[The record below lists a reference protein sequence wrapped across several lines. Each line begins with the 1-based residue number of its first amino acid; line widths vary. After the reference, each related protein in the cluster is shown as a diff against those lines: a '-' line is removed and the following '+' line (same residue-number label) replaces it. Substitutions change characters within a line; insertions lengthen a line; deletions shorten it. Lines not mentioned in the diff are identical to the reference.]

1 MPRSTPFPPPPPSP
15 FLLPPFHPRT
25 SSGPSI
31 PLLEVAFLM
40 AIALPWQSRFPGPRQ
55 QWAGFH
61 GCWKHRINIVPLTW
75 KDFAAALFN
84 YDRFVGPPS
93 PFQLLALAITV
104 GHRIRGEDGYGGEE
118 DERGGGDSGCSRQ
131 VRGRRVFHG
140 ENFWCGWWLIEGVG
154 MMDRRWKVSL
164 RRRRSITR
172 EGERS
177 VRGRFF
183 SSFRRFYC

>member
-1 MPRSTPFPPPPPSP
+1 MPRSTPFPPPPPPSP

-40 AIALPWQSRFPGPRQ
+40 AIALPRQSRFPGPRQ

-104 GHRIRGEDGYGGEE
+104 GHRIRGEDGYDRRMRGEGEIVGARDKYAGGEFFTGRIFGV
-118 DERGGGDSGCSRQ
+118 DDDWSRGL
-131 VRGRRVFHG
+131 
-140 ENFWCGWWLIEGVG
+140 EWWIEGG
-154 MMDRRWKVSL
+154 RCRCAEG
-164 RRRRSITR
+164 RSITR